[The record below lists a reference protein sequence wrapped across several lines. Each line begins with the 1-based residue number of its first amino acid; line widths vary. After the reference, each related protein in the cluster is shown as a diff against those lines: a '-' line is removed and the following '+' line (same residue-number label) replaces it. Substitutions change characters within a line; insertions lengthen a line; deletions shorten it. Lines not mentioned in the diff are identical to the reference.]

1 MLPSMKIAPLQEGKF
16 NVEAGK
22 TFIPYGN
29 LTNPKGMLLSI
40 QPFLI
45 QTKTEVILLDTGLGF
60 SVDGRLQLFTAL
72 AKEGIAPEQVTHV
85 LLSHLHKDHT
95 GGMGTFLADGSF
107 QFHFPNAVYYLQE
120 RELRYALSEKHQPSF
135 EPELLGALTQH
146 PQLVMQTEDEGFI
159 TDTIRFTVCG
169 GHTPYHQVFWVTEDG
184 ETAFYG
190 GDNLPQLT
198 YLQHHIAYKTDFDG
212 KAAMEW
218 RKKWEVQAKNENWTI
233 LLYHDNEIPVLRF
246 KAEMF

>member
-29 LTNPKGMLLSI
+29 LANPKGMLLSI

-45 QTKTEVILLDTGLGF
+45 QTKT
-60 SVDGRLQLFTAL
+60 
-72 AKEGIAPEQVTHV
+72 EQVTHV

-135 EPELLGALTQH
+135 EPKLLEALTQH

-169 GHTPYHQVFWVTEDG
+169 GHTPYHQVFWVTEDS

-233 LLYHDNEIPVLRF
+233 LLYHDNEIRVLRV